1 MLQSSSV
8 LNSRSFPLSMANEGE
23 QLRIVMHKGGMGLD
37 RRLTSL
43 GLHIDTKV
51 EILQRLGGSL
61 VVAANDIRFALG
73 SGMAQK
79 IMVVSAE

>member
-1 MLQSSSV
+1 
-8 LNSRSFPLSMANEGE
+8 MASEGE
-23 QLRIVMHKGGMGLD
+23 PLRIVMHKGGTGMD

-43 GLHIDTKV
+43 GLQIDSKV

-79 IMVVSAE
+79 IMVVSAD